1 MNILISG
8 IGGPTPLGIAQ
19 SIKKSG
25 YVKRLIGIDGS
36 PFAPGLYNYNL
47 FDQTYLVPHSSS
59 PEYWKV
65 IEAIVATE
73 KIDHAFIVPE
83 LEVLKWSERK
93 QKGKLPCPSSI
104 PDLAICQSLYDKFS
118 TYKLLVETGLVPKT
132 CKVASTASDE
142 IISSFGFPF
151 WLRAGAGAGAIGAF
165 KINNVR
171 DFRNWTM
178 INPLITNFIMSE
190 FLPGRNYAVK
200 VLFHDGKI
208 IRAASA
214 ERIGYLLSNAAP
226 SGISGMCSYGRL
238 LNNRDLATKAIHAVA
253 KIFESNK
260 LPPEGMFTVDFKEDH
275 AGIPKITEINIRH
288 VSFTLAYALAG
299 ANFALDTLRL
309 FTNDPTFNRSFTEHS
324 FDQNYY
330 FMRGVDAPLALIPAT
345 QMKTLDLH

>member
-19 SIKKSG
+19 SIKESG
-25 YVKRLIGIDGS
+25 YVKKLIGIDGS
-36 PFAPGLYNYNL
+36 LFAPGLYNSDL
-47 FDQTYLVPHSSS
+47 FDKTYLVPHSSA
-59 PEYWKV
+59 PEYWNV
-65 IEAIVATE
+65 IEKIIATE

-83 LEVLKWSERK
+83 LEVLKWSER
-93 QKGKLPCPSSI
+93 QHREKLPCPSSI
-104 PDLAICQSLYDKFS
+104 PDLEMCKSFYDKFS
-118 TYKLLVETGLVPKT
+118 TYELLRDTGLVPKT
-132 CKVASTASDE
+132 SKVAATASDE
-142 IISSFGFPF
+142 MISSFGFPF

-165 KINNVR
+165 KITSVN
-171 DFRNWTM
+171 DFRNWTL
-178 INPLITNFIMSE
+178 INPLISNFIMSE

-200 VLFHDGKI
+200 VLFHHGKV

-238 LNNRDLATKAIHAVA
+238 LNNHDLASRAVQA
-253 KIFESNK
+253 VTKIFESK
-260 LPPEGMFTVDFKEDH
+260 KVSPDGMFTVDFKEDET
-275 AGIPKITEINIRH
+275 GVPKITEINIRH

-309 FTNDPTFNRSFTEHS
+309 FMNDPSFNRTFTEYT

-330 FMRGVDAPLALIPAT
+330 FMRGVDAPLILIPAD
-345 QMKTLDLH
+345 QMQTLE